1 MLANNFR
8 LQFQD
13 TNYFQM
19 QDYAEMNGRGP
30 ISECKRHQR
39 LISKI
44 RLLNNFI
51 LHSLI
56 LNQITLHYS
65 TLMQRRTVTAHCK
78 PRASDVLTETL
89 NIKRDKKWK
98 KWNNFEKQTTTK
110 KSKNFIPLFWD
121 AETAKNLS
129 LCLHTWTPS
138 EEMVFRCWVQDHRA
152 VGQASHLPLTLTR
165 WKLTCFLCSSPKV
178 LEVLQVTIFTACQ
191 GFWSMLPSEH
201 VKFLSDFPWYSHL
214 FQAKLMWCCCN
225 I

>member
-19 QDYAEMNGRGP
+19 QDYAEMNGKGP

-98 KWNNFEKQTTTK
+98 KWNNFEKQTTK
-110 KSKNFIPLFWD
+110 KKNPKTSSHSFGMLRQLKTSPFVCTPERHLKRWRSGVGCKITGLW
-121 AETAKNLS
+121 AKPAT
-129 LCLHTWTPS
+129 CLWP
-138 EEMVFRCWVQDHRA
+138 
-152 VGQASHLPLTLTR
+152 
-165 WKLTCFLCSSPKV
+165 
-178 LEVLQVTIFTACQ
+178 
-191 GFWSMLPSEH
+191 
-201 VKFLSDFPWYSHL
+201 
-214 FQAKLMWCCCN
+214 
-225 I
+225 

>member
-65 TLMQRRTVTAHCK
+65 TLMQRHTVTAHCK
-78 PRASDVLTETL
+78 PRASDVLTEML
-89 NIKRDKKWK
+89 NIKRKKKKRK
-98 KWNNFEKQTTTK
+98 KWNNFEK
-110 KSKNFIPLFWD
+110 
-121 AETAKNLS
+121 
-129 LCLHTWTPS
+129 
-138 EEMVFRCWVQDHRA
+138 
-152 VGQASHLPLTLTR
+152 
-165 WKLTCFLCSSPKV
+165 
-178 LEVLQVTIFTACQ
+178 
-191 GFWSMLPSEH
+191 
-201 VKFLSDFPWYSHL
+201 
-214 FQAKLMWCCCN
+214 
-225 I
+225 